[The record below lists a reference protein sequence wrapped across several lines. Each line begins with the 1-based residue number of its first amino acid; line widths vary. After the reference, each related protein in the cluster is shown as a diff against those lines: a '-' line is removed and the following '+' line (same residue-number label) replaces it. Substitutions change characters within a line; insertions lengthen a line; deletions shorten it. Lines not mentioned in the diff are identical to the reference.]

1 MELMP
6 YNKGRLMMKKSK
18 KAFNLFISSVM
29 IIGLLLLIFIAVK
42 LASVP
47 KTPATVERVEE
58 VLALHNYVSVDTT
71 QKYLDQSS
79 GSSLIKSI
87 GAEKEDIRF
96 QFFEFSNE
104 SGALDAYRKFHSLII
119 RTRNSSA
126 RVETKNKMANYSTY
140 TLRTDSLYS
149 VVIYVGPTVVYAESN
164 SDNAVEINQILF
176 AIDYLK
182 EGTFK
187 VMPSLNQV

>member
-1 MELMP
+1 MP
-6 YNKGRLMMKKSK
+6 YNKGGLMIKKSK

-96 QFFEFSNE
+96 QFF
-104 SGALDAYRKFHSLII
+104 
-119 RTRNSSA
+119 
-126 RVETKNKMANYSTY
+126 
-140 TLRTDSLYS
+140 
-149 VVIYVGPTVVYAESN
+149 
-164 SDNAVEINQILF
+164 
-176 AIDYLK
+176 
-182 EGTFK
+182 
-187 VMPSLNQV
+187 